1 MGVLFHRALTAVTL
15 TLTLAATHSTGAFA
29 QSPAQRSPAPVVALQ
44 PEIRT
49 RVEALLNTPGVAV
62 AADYYRIDMRFG
74 PNLRIDAVVV
84 ADIESR
90 TRIRGV
96 RVQVRDDENHARP
109 EGTSFLDM
117 EEVASLARALTPM
130 TELAEKW
137 TGRDE
142 RRSMELLFTSAGG
155 FRLAIR
161 QFGRVQRAYLS
172 TGQLDPSI
180 TSIDVTELVTL
191 KQAFDQAL
199 GILTDK

>member
-1 MGVLFHRALTAVTL
+1 MRLCLRRALTSAIL
-15 TLTLAATHSTGAFA
+15 LFLLAASAFA
-29 QSPAQRSPAPVVALQ
+29 QAPAPRGPGVLVQ

-49 RVEALLNTPGVAV
+49 RIESLLAAPDVAV
-62 AADYYRIDMRFG
+62 SADYYRIDMRFG

-84 ADIESR
+84 SALESE
-90 TRIRGV
+90 TRVRGV
-96 RVQVRDDENHARP
+96 RVQVRDDENHGRP

-130 TELAEKW
+130 TDLAEKW

-172 TGQLDPSI
+172 TGTLEPSI
-180 TSIDVTELVTL
+180 TSIDVTELITL
-191 KQAFDQAL
+191 KQALDQAL
-199 GILTDK
+199 GILTTK